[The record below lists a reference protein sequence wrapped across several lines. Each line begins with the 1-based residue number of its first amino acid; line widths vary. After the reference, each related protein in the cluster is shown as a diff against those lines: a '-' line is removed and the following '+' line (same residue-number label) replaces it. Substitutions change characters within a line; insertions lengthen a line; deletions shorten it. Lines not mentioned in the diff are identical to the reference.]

1 MCLSVR
7 WQASSSPGRTR
18 RLTTTM
24 STGLLLSQSAGR
36 AAFSDMTEEAGSEK
50 DGLTFM
56 FLYMKRVATLIVGAI
71 ATVAPTTSW
80 PGMRLAFA
88 ASSGCGVT
96 TLDCA
101 ASPGRRDTARE
112 LTSTFGELALEFGPG
127 DPSLEGTSNIPRARN
142 SPAAIRGP

>member
-1 MCLSVR
+1 MCRFCR

-18 RLTTTM
+18 RLITTM

-36 AAFSDMTEEAGSEK
+36 AAFSDMTEEVGSEK

-80 PGMRLAFA
+80 PGVRLVSA

-101 ASPGRRDTARE
+101 GSAGRRAKARD
-112 LTSTFGELALEFGPG
+112 LTSTFGELASELGPG
-127 DPSLEGTSNIPRARN
+127 DPAFEETSYTPRARN
-142 SPAAIRGP
+142 SPA